1 MLGHLYEGQDCSA
14 ARALELMG
22 ERWSLLILRDALF
35 GGRARFSEFQASLG
49 IAPNILTKRLN
60 DMVASGLLAKRAH
73 PSRPDQYVYEPT
85 EMGREVAPI
94 IIALTTWGD
103 RWVRPGPVAFAHGAD
118 CHEIRPALW
127 CATCQDA
134 VDAADVYVIPSSE
147 AGATSAHNRRA
158 LSPR

>member
-35 GGRARFSEFQASLG
+35 GGCTRFSEFQASLG

-60 DMVASGLLAKRAH
+60 DMVASGLLARRAH

-103 RWVRPGPVAFAHGAD
+103 QWVRPGPVAFTHGAEG
-118 CHEIRPALW
+118 HEIRPALW
-127 CATCQDA
+127 CATCQDS
-134 VDAADVYVIPSSE
+134 VDTADVYVIPSSGGE
-147 AGATSAHNRRA
+147 ATSAHDHRA
-158 LSPR
+158 SSPR